1 MAMTRTLP
9 SLSGNAIQIG
19 RAMRGWSQRDLAEA
33 AGLTPWR
40 IWKFENNRDTPRL
53 EESRPF
59 LPHCPPG
66 HRIAV

>member
-1 MAMTRTLP
+1 MTVTRTLP

-19 RAMRGWSQRDLAEA
+19 RAMRGWSQRDLAAA

-53 EESRPF
+53 EELAAILSALSTGPQDR
-59 LPHCPPG
+59 
-66 HRIAV
+66 

>member
-1 MAMTRTLP
+1 MAVTRTLP
-9 SLSGNAIQIG
+9 TLSGNAIQIG

-53 EESRPF
+53 EELAAILSALSTGLQER
-59 LPHCPPG
+59 
-66 HRIAV
+66 